1 MTIKQYRAHFNE
13 SLKHLYPTSEIDSF
27 FFIILEEYMGFKR
40 IDIVLKSDFH
50 IDQKSLNLMQIATKQ
65 LEQEIPIQYIIGK
78 TEFFGLPFN
87 INKEVLIPRPETE
100 ELVEQ
105 VIKEVSLIKTY
116 KTDSNE
122 TTNEKQLKILDI
134 GTGSGCI
141 AISLKKELPSSKIS
155 AIDVSN
161 EALRIA
167 KKNALLN
174 KVDINFIHLDILKTN
189 NLDKLY
195 DVIVSNPP
203 YVREL
208 EKKEMKN
215 NVLNN
220 EPHLALFVDNK
231 NPLLFYNKIAE
242 LAKNFLTKNGQLHFE
257 INQYLGKETIILLAE
272 KGFKNIQLKKD
283 IFGNDRIVYRLLNN
297 FFISTLS
304 TICAKEIVFNN
315 RISKTKYI

>member
-1 MTIKQYRAHFNE
+1 MTIKQYREHFNE
-13 SLKHLYPTSEIDSF
+13 SLKLLYPTSEIDSF
-27 FFIILEEYMGFKR
+27 FFLILEEYMDLKR
-40 IDIVLKSDFH
+40 IDVVLKSDFYL
-50 IDQKSLNLMQIATKQ
+50 DKKSLNLMQIATKQ
-65 LEQEIPIQYIIGK
+65 LEQEVPIQYIIGK

-87 INKEVLIPRPETE
+87 VNKEVLIPRPETE

-105 VIKEVSLIKTY
+105 VLNEVSLIKTCRTS
-116 KTDSNE
+116 KDE
-122 TTNEKQLKILDI
+122 ATNEKQLKILDI

-141 AISLKKELPSSKIS
+141 AISLKKQLPSSKIS
-155 AIDVSN
+155 TMDVSD

-167 KKNALLN
+167 KKNAVLN
-174 KVDINFIHLDILKTN
+174 KVDINFIHQDILKTN

-208 EKKEMKN
+208 EKKEIKN

-242 LAKNFLTKNGQLHFE
+242 LAKKFLTKNGQLHFE
-257 INQYLGKETIILLAE
+257 INQYLGKETIKLLAE

-283 IFGNDRIVYRLLNN
+283 IFGNDRIITA
-297 FFISTLS
+297 F
-304 TICAKEIVFNN
+304 K
-315 RISKTKYI
+315 

>member
-27 FFIILEEYMGFKR
+27 FFII
-40 IDIVLKSDFH
+40 DFH

-100 ELVEQ
+100 ELVER

-122 TTNEKQLKILDI
+122 TKNEKQLKILDI

-141 AISLKKELPSSKIS
+141 AISLKKQLPSSKIS

-161 EALRIA
+161 EALGIA

-257 INQYLGKETIILLAE
+257 INQYLGKETVILLAE

-283 IFGNDRIVYRLLNN
+283 IFGNDRI
-297 FFISTLS
+297 IS
-304 TICAKEIVFNN
+304 AFK
-315 RISKTKYI
+315 

>member
-40 IDIVLKSDFH
+40 IDIVLKSDFN

-100 ELVEQ
+100 ELVER

-122 TTNEKQLKILDI
+122 TKNEKQLKILDI

-257 INQYLGKETIILLAE
+257 INQYLGKETVILLAE

-283 IFGNDRIVYRLLNN
+283 IFGNDRI
-297 FFISTLS
+297 IS
-304 TICAKEIVFNN
+304 AFK
-315 RISKTKYI
+315 

>member
-1 MTIKQYRAHFNE
+1 MTIKQYRAQFNK
-13 SLKHLYPTSEIDSF
+13 SIKHLYPTSEIDSF
-27 FFIILEEYMGFKR
+27 FFLILEEYIGFKR
-40 IDIVLKSDFH
+40 IDIVLKSDFY
-50 IDQKSLNLMQIATKQ
+50 IDQESLNLMQVATKQ

-116 KTDSNE
+116 NTASNE
-122 TTNEKQLKILDI
+122 ATNEKQITILDI

-141 AISLKKELPSSKIS
+141 AISLKKQLPGSKIS
-155 AIDVSN
+155 AIDVSDK
-161 EALRIA
+161 ALRVA
-167 KKNALLN
+167 KKNAALN
-174 KVDINFIHLDILKTN
+174 KVNINFIHLDILKTN

-242 LAKNFLTKNGQLHFE
+242 LAKKFLTKNGQLHLE
-257 INQYLGKETIILLAE
+257 INQYLGKETIKLLAE

-283 IFGNDRIVYRLLNN
+283 IFGNDRIIKA
-297 FFISTLS
+297 F
-304 TICAKEIVFNN
+304 K
-315 RISKTKYI
+315 

>member
-13 SLKHLYPTSEIDSF
+13 SLKHLYPISEIDSF

-40 IDIVLKSDFH
+40 IDIVLKSDFN

-65 LEQEIPIQYIIGK
+65 LEQEIPIQYIIEK

-100 ELVEQ
+100 ELVER

-122 TTNEKQLKILDI
+122 TKNEKQLKILDI

-141 AISLKKELPSSKIS
+141 AISLKKEIPSSKIS

-283 IFGNDRIVYRLLNN
+283 IFGNDRI
-297 FFISTLS
+297 IS
-304 TICAKEIVFNN
+304 AFK
-315 RISKTKYI
+315 

>member
-65 LEQEIPIQYIIGK
+65 LEQEIPIQYIIEK

-100 ELVEQ
+100 ELVER

-122 TTNEKQLKILDI
+122 TKNEKQLKILDI

-231 NPLLFYNKIAE
+231 NPLLFYNKIAK

-283 IFGNDRIVYRLLNN
+283 IFGNDRI
-297 FFISTLS
+297 IS
-304 TICAKEIVFNN
+304 AFK
-315 RISKTKYI
+315 

>member
-13 SLKHLYPTSEIDSF
+13 SLKHLYPTSEINSF

-40 IDIVLKSDFH
+40 IDIVLKSDFN

-100 ELVEQ
+100 ELVER

-141 AISLKKELPSSKIS
+141 AISLKKEIPSSKIS

-257 INQYLGKETIILLAE
+257 INQYLGKETVILLAE

-283 IFGNDRIVYRLLNN
+283 IFGNDRIITA
-297 FFISTLS
+297 F
-304 TICAKEIVFNN
+304 K
-315 RISKTKYI
+315 

>member
-40 IDIVLKSDFH
+40 IDIVLKSDFN

-100 ELVEQ
+100 ELVER

-141 AISLKKELPSSKIS
+141 AISLKKEIPSSKIS

-257 INQYLGKETIILLAE
+257 INQYLGKETIKLLAE

-283 IFGNDRIVYRLLNN
+283 IFGNDRIVTA
-297 FFISTLS
+297 F
-304 TICAKEIVFNN
+304 K
-315 RISKTKYI
+315 

>member
-27 FFIILEEYMGFKR
+27 FFLILEEYMGFKR
-40 IDIVLKSDFH
+40 IDIVLKSDFN

-100 ELVEQ
+100 ELVER

-122 TTNEKQLKILDI
+122 TKNEKQLKILDI

-257 INQYLGKETIILLAE
+257 INQYLGKETVILLAE

-283 IFGNDRIVYRLLNN
+283 IFGNDRI
-297 FFISTLS
+297 IS
-304 TICAKEIVFNN
+304 AFK
-315 RISKTKYI
+315 

>member
-1 MTIKQYRAHFNE
+1 MTIKQYRAHFNK
-13 SLKHLYPTSEIDSF
+13 SIKHLYPTSEIDSF
-27 FFIILEEYMGFKR
+27 FFLILEEYIGFKR
-40 IDIVLKSDFH
+40 IDIVLKSDFY

-116 KTDSNE
+116 KTASNE
-122 TTNEKQLKILDI
+122 ATNEKQITILDI

-141 AISLKKELPSSKIS
+141 AISLKKQLPGSKIS
-155 AIDVSN
+155 AIDVSDK
-161 EALRIA
+161 ALRVA
-167 KKNALLN
+167 KKNAALN
-174 KVDINFIHLDILKTN
+174 KVNINFIHLDILKTN

-242 LAKNFLTKNGQLHFE
+242 LAKKFLTKNGQLHLE
-257 INQYLGKETIILLAE
+257 INQYLGKETIKLLVE

-283 IFGNDRIVYRLLNN
+283 IFGNDRIITA
-297 FFISTLS
+297 F
-304 TICAKEIVFNN
+304 E
-315 RISKTKYI
+315 

>member
-1 MTIKQYRAHFNE
+1 MTIKQYRAHFNK
-13 SLKHLYPTSEIDSF
+13 SIKHLYPTSEIDSF
-27 FFIILEEYMGFKR
+27 FFLILEEYIGFKR
-40 IDIVLKSDFH
+40 IDIVLKSDFY
-50 IDQKSLNLMQIATKQ
+50 IDQESLNLMQIATKQ

-116 KTDSNE
+116 NTASNE
-122 TTNEKQLKILDI
+122 ATNEKQITILDI

-141 AISLKKELPSSKIS
+141 AISLKKQLPGSKIS
-155 AIDVSN
+155 AIDVSDK
-161 EALRIA
+161 ALRVA
-167 KKNALLN
+167 KKNAALN
-174 KVDINFIHLDILKTN
+174 KVNINFIHLDILKTN

-242 LAKNFLTKNGQLHFE
+242 LAKKFLTKNGQLHLE
-257 INQYLGKETIILLAE
+257 INQYLGKETIKLLAE

-283 IFGNDRIVYRLLNN
+283 IFGNDRIIKA
-297 FFISTLS
+297 F
-304 TICAKEIVFNN
+304 K
-315 RISKTKYI
+315 

>member
-1 MTIKQYRAHFNE
+1 MTIKQYRAHFNK
-13 SLKHLYPTSEIDSF
+13 SIKHLYPTSEIDSF
-27 FFIILEEYMGFKR
+27 FFLILEEYIGFKR
-40 IDIVLKSDFH
+40 IDIVLKSDFY

-116 KTDSNE
+116 KTASNE
-122 TTNEKQLKILDI
+122 ATNEKQITILDI

-141 AISLKKELPSSKIS
+141 AISLKKQLPGSKIS
-155 AIDVSN
+155 AIDVSDK
-161 EALRIA
+161 ALRVA
-167 KKNALLN
+167 KKNAALN
-174 KVDINFIHLDILKTN
+174 KVNINFIHLDILKTN

-242 LAKNFLTKNGQLHFE
+242 LAKKFLTKNGQLHLE
-257 INQYLGKETIILLAE
+257 INQYLGKETIKLLAE

-283 IFGNDRIVYRLLNN
+283 IFGNDRI
-297 FFISTLS
+297 IS
-304 TICAKEIVFNN
+304 AFK
-315 RISKTKYI
+315 

>member
-1 MTIKQYRAHFNE
+1 MTIKQYRAHFNK
-13 SLKHLYPTSEIDSF
+13 SIKHLYPTSEIDSF
-27 FFIILEEYMGFKR
+27 FFLILEEYIGFKR
-40 IDIVLKSDFH
+40 IDIVLKSNFL
-50 IDQKSLNLMQIATKQ
+50 IDQETLNLMQIATKQ

-78 TEFFGLPFN
+78 TEFFGLPFHV
-87 INKEVLIPRPETE
+87 NKEVLIPRPETE

-116 KTDSNE
+116 KTASNE
-122 TTNEKQLKILDI
+122 ATKEKQITILDI

-141 AISLKKELPSSKIS
+141 AISLKKQLLSSKIS
-155 AIDVSN
+155 AIDVSDK
-161 EALRIA
+161 ALRVA
-167 KKNALLN
+167 KKNAALN
-174 KVDINFIHLDILKTN
+174 NVDINFIHLDILKTN
-189 NLDKLY
+189 DLDQLY

-242 LAKNFLTKNGQLHFE
+242 LAKKFLTKNGQLHFE
-257 INQYLGKETIILLAE
+257 INQYLGKETIKLLAE

-283 IFGNDRIVYRLLNN
+283 IFGNDRIITA
-297 FFISTLS
+297 F
-304 TICAKEIVFNN
+304 K
-315 RISKTKYI
+315 

>member
-27 FFIILEEYMGFKR
+27 FFLILEEYMGFKR
-40 IDIVLKSDFH
+40 IDIVLKSDFN

-100 ELVEQ
+100 ELVER

-257 INQYLGKETIILLAE
+257 INQYLGKETVILLAE

-283 IFGNDRIVYRLLNN
+283 IFGNDRI
-297 FFISTLS
+297 IS
-304 TICAKEIVFNN
+304 AFK
-315 RISKTKYI
+315 

>member
-1 MTIKQYRAHFNE
+1 MTIKQYREHFNE
-13 SLKHLYPTSEIDSF
+13 SLKLLYPTSEIDSF
-27 FFIILEEYMGFKR
+27 FFLILEEYMDLKR
-40 IDIVLKSDFH
+40 IDVVLKSDFYL
-50 IDQKSLNLMQIATKQ
+50 DKKSLNLMQIATKQ

-105 VIKEVSLIKTY
+105 VLKEVSLTKICKTT
-116 KTDSNE
+116 TDE

-141 AISLKKELPSSKIS
+141 AISLKKQLPSSKTS
-155 AIDVSN
+155 AMDVSD

-167 KKNALLN
+167 KKNAVLN
-174 KVDINFIHLDILKTN
+174 KVDINFIHQNILKTN

-257 INQYLGKETIILLAE
+257 INQYLGKETIKLLAE

-283 IFGNDRIVYRLLNN
+283 IFANDRI
-297 FFISTLS
+297 IS
-304 TICAKEIVFNN
+304 AFK
-315 RISKTKYI
+315 

>member
-1 MTIKQYRAHFNE
+1 MTIKQYREHFNE
-13 SLKHLYPTSEIDSF
+13 SLKLLYPTSEIDSF
-27 FFIILEEYMGFKR
+27 FFLILEEYMDLKR
-40 IDIVLKSDFH
+40 IDVVLKSDFYL
-50 IDQKSLNLMQIATKQ
+50 DKKSLNLMQIATKQ

-78 TEFFGLPFN
+78 TEFFGLPFHV
-87 INKEVLIPRPETE
+87 NKEVLIPRPETE

-105 VIKEVSLIKTY
+105 VLKEVSLTKICKTT
-116 KTDSNE
+116 TDE

-141 AISLKKELPSSKIS
+141 AISLKKQLPSSKIS
-155 AIDVSN
+155 AMDVSDK
-161 EALRIA
+161 ALHIA
-167 KKNALLN
+167 KKNAVLN

-242 LAKNFLTKNGQLHFE
+242 LAENFLTKNGQIHFE
-257 INQYLGKETIILLAE
+257 INQYLGKETIKLLAE

-283 IFGNDRIVYRLLNN
+283 IFGNDRIITA
-297 FFISTLS
+297 F
-304 TICAKEIVFNN
+304 K
-315 RISKTKYI
+315 

>member
-1 MTIKQYRAHFNE
+1 MTIKQYRAHFNK
-13 SLKHLYPTSEIDSF
+13 SIKHLYPTSEIDSF
-27 FFIILEEYMGFKR
+27 FFLILEEYIGFKR
-40 IDIVLKSDFH
+40 IDIILKSDFY

-105 VIKEVSLIKTY
+105 VIKEVSLIKTC
-116 KTDSNE
+116 KTASNE
-122 TTNEKQLKILDI
+122 ATNEKQITILDI

-141 AISLKKELPSSKIS
+141 AISLKKQLPGSKIS
-155 AIDVSN
+155 AIDVSDK
-161 EALRIA
+161 ALRVA
-167 KKNALLN
+167 KKNAALN
-174 KVDINFIHLDILKTN
+174 KVNINFIHLDILKTN

-208 EKKEMKN
+208 EKKEIKN

-242 LAKNFLTKNGQLHFE
+242 LAKKFLTKNGQLHLE
-257 INQYLGKETIILLAE
+257 INQYLGKETIKLLAE

-283 IFGNDRIVYRLLNN
+283 IFGNDRI
-297 FFISTLS
+297 IS
-304 TICAKEIVFNN
+304 AFK
-315 RISKTKYI
+315 

>member
-1 MTIKQYRAHFNE
+1 MTIKQYRAHFNK
-13 SLKHLYPTSEIDSF
+13 SIKHLYPTSEIDSF
-27 FFIILEEYMGFKR
+27 FFLILEEYMDLKR
-40 IDIVLKSDFH
+40 IDVVLKSDFYL
-50 IDQKSLNLMQIATKQ
+50 DKKSLNLMQIATKQ
-65 LEQEIPIQYIIGK
+65 LEQEIPIQYIIEK

-100 ELVEQ
+100 ELVER

-122 TTNEKQLKILDI
+122 TKNEKQLKILDI

-257 INQYLGKETIILLAE
+257 INQYLGKETIKLLAE

-283 IFGNDRIVYRLLNN
+283 IFGNDRI
-297 FFISTLS
+297 IS
-304 TICAKEIVFNN
+304 AFK
-315 RISKTKYI
+315 

>member
-27 FFIILEEYMGFKR
+27 FFLILEEYMGFKR
-40 IDIVLKSDFH
+40 IDIVLKSDFL
-50 IDQKSLNLMQIATKQ
+50 IDKNSLNLMLIATKQ

-100 ELVEQ
+100 ELVER

-283 IFGNDRIVYRLLNN
+283 IFGNDRI
-297 FFISTLS
+297 IS
-304 TICAKEIVFNN
+304 AFK
-315 RISKTKYI
+315 

>member
-1 MTIKQYRAHFNE
+1 MTIKQYREHFNE
-13 SLKHLYPTSEIDSF
+13 SLKLLYPTSEIDSF
-27 FFIILEEYMGFKR
+27 FFLILEEYMDLKR
-40 IDIVLKSDFH
+40 IDVVLKSDFYL
-50 IDQKSLNLMQIATKQ
+50 DKKSLNLMQIATKQ

-105 VIKEVSLIKTY
+105 VLKEVSLTKICKTT
-116 KTDSNE
+116 TDE

-141 AISLKKELPSSKIS
+141 AISLKKQLPSSKTS
-155 AIDVSN
+155 AMDVSD

-167 KKNALLN
+167 KKNAVLN

-189 NLDKLY
+189 NLDQLY

-257 INQYLGKETIILLAE
+257 INQYLGKETIKLLAE

-283 IFGNDRIVYRLLNN
+283 IFANDRI
-297 FFISTLS
+297 IS
-304 TICAKEIVFNN
+304 AFK
-315 RISKTKYI
+315 